1 MARIGWLSILLAVC
15 AVLLPIKAQAAGYDI
30 GRAMQDCR
38 NSGSWN
44 ALNSA
49 RKCVDIGPQPGSK
62 TECLVGLL
70 ATNGPGYL
78 GLWTYTCAKKCD
90 SRADYNGPYP
100 NGQFKPTSGSLSCDL
115 GCEVMWT
122 HNADGTVNGSTAL
135 NKPCTGEDYD
145 NDDKCNA
152 AVPGGGYHY
161 NAQVDVCEPSEPKCP
176 GGTPPNSLGQCA
188 PEPCP
193 SGMLMQGDGTCKKK
207 QNECPAGLVRSPDG
221 RCLPGDGQCGQ
232 GEARGADGTCK
243 RDKDGDGK
251 PDGEGGGE
259 DGEGGEG
266 GPGGEGGTGKNDF
279 FAGGDGCNA
288 PPSCSGSPILCG
300 QARIQWRIDC
310 NTRKNRNVAG
320 GACNTPPVCTGE
332 KCDAL
337 EYSQLLMQW
346 RSTCALEKMASKSGE
361 GNGAQPEWTKVGGM
375 STDPGAG
382 ASPNDTK
389 VLTTKQISVGD
400 LDQSGIG
407 GGGSCMGFASGSSSG
422 AASGFLD
429 VMASPPSYFCDYI
442 GAIKALIILTA
453 SVVAC
458 FILSRGGA

>member
-1 MARIGWLSILLAVC
+1 MARTGWLSILLTLIFALS
-15 AVLLPIKAQAAGYDI
+15 ATEARAANAGDV
-30 GRAMQDCR
+30 GTAMQNCR
-38 NSGSWN
+38 NSVSWD

-49 RKCVDIGPQPGSK
+49 RKCVDIGKIFDGS
-62 TECLVGLL
+62 CAVGL
-70 ATNGPGYL
+70 AAKGSAGYL
-78 GLWTYTCAKKCD
+78 AFFSYPCDKKCE
-90 SRADYNGPYP
+90 SRKDYNGPYP

-122 HNADGTVNGSTAL
+122 HNPDGTVNGSAAL

-145 NDDKCNA
+145 SDDKCNA

-161 NAQVDVCEPSEPKCP
+161 NAQVGVCEPSEPKCP

-193 SGMLMQGDGTCKKK
+193 NGMLMQADGTCKKK

-221 RCLPGDGQCGQ
+221 RCLPGEGQCGQ

-251 PDGEGGGE
+251 PDGEGE

-266 GPGGEGGTGKNDF
+266 AEGGEGGTGKNDF
-279 FAGGDGCNA
+279 FAGGDTCNA

-310 NTRKNRNVAG
+310 NTRKNRNIAG
-320 GACNTPPVCTGE
+320 GACNTPPICTGD

-346 RSTCALEKMASKSGE
+346 RTACSLEKLAGKSPGE

-382 ASPNDTK
+382 ASPDDTK
-389 VLTTKQISVGD
+389 VLTTRQISVGD

-429 VMASPPSYFCDYI
+429 VMASPPPYFCNYI

>member
-1 MARIGWLSILLAVC
+1 MARIGRLVLILAFLSTSLLFSHEASAAV
-15 AVLLPIKAQAAGYDI
+15 DI
-30 GRAMQDCR
+30 GLAFNSCR
-38 NSGSWN
+38 NSVQFNDQGSTK
-44 ALNSA
+44 
-49 RKCVDIGPQPGSK
+49 KCVDRGFVASEGF
-62 TECLVGLL
+62 CLVGLPHQRGGWL
-70 ATNGPGYL
+70 RNDVYD
-78 GLWTYTCAKKCD
+78 CNKKCET
-90 SRADYNGPYP
+90 RKDYNGAYP
-100 NGQFKPTSGSLSCDL
+100 NSQFKPASGSLSCDL
-115 GCEVMWT
+115 GCEVIWT
-122 HNADGTVNGSTAL
+122 HNSDGTVNGSTAL
-135 NKPCTGEDYD
+135 NKPCIGDDYD
-145 NDDKCNA
+145 SDDKCD
-152 AVPGGGYHY
+152 AVAVGGGYHY
-161 NAQVDVCEPSEPKCP
+161 NKQIGVCEPSEPKCKD
-176 GGTPPNSLGQCA
+176 GTPPNSLGQCA

-193 SGMLMQGDGTCKKK
+193 NGMLMQADGTCKKK

-251 PDGEGGGE
+251 PDGEGE
-259 DGEGGEG
+259 DGEGGE
-266 GPGGEGGTGKNDF
+266 GGEGGTGKNDF
-279 FAGGDGCNA
+279 FAGGDTCNA

-310 NTRKNRNVAG
+310 NTRKNRNIAG
-320 GACNTPPVCTGE
+320 GACTTPPICTGD

-346 RSTCALEKMASKSGE
+346 RAACSLEKLAGKSPGE
-361 GNGAQPEWTKVGGM
+361 SNGAQPEWTKVGGM

-382 ASPNDTK
+382 ASPDDTK

-429 VMASPPSYFCDYI
+429 VMASPPAYFCNYI
-442 GAIKALIILTA
+442 AAIKALIILTA